1 MLTAIHKRLFLL
13 FLSSGCTL
21 CLVGESPAQ
30 LDPQKNTPYHLQIVL
45 RVADHPP
52 FTPAYKEQIKREIR
66 AGLQDA
72 FADLARVEVIDS
84 HPQLKEI
91 ESKGLQAALESWKDI
106 SSTKTHFVL
115 IDFQDGQYEIQAGQ
129 HDGLTGL
136 ASPVTRNARIPD
148 REFVARTAALLVE
161 RDFGMVGT
169 LEPNARGPEVKVIL
183 KGSGL
188 GVPMDKWVKKDDVFA
203 LGQIKKAG
211 NGQRSSRVSW
221 ALLKVVDNP
230 QDGVCRCQLYS
241 RFKDPLE
248 KGASVLG
255 YRCLKLG
262 TTTAPLHIRLVNAK
276 DLTPMAG
283 QAVAVSAGDFNSKS
297 KEERSTQAD
306 GSLVTRD
313 AFQNI
318 AFVRILDVGGEA
330 RAQIPVEILGDRTV
344 ILSVDRQADSEGQF
358 LLTRKR
364 LLGRLYESI
373 QVVGELFQEL
383 NRKIE
388 ARGSQSGQEA
398 LEVAQRGLKAM
409 ESDIA
414 NFNEELASLKK
425 ATPSEPKGPKAAQLS
440 LTEAERRLQ
449 ELKSKRDELERF
461 TTNLNK
467 ALQEANSPE
476 NQRLRSQLAQAQ
488 LLENDGEFDKAIELY
503 ETILQKLKKGGDQPA
518 VSAHLKKLKASWQI
532 KDERHRVA
540 REFIYRDWP
549 KYSTAQEMKPHLVD
563 ARKSFQIFRNADD
576 RLSPLKL
583 LKANIAHTFQLNK
596 ESDGLEPEKNE
607 DDRAKSRIITDVAD
621 ELTNLTEEIN
631 SFLNESK

>member
-1 MLTAIHKRLFLL
+1 
-13 FLSSGCTL
+13 L
-21 CLVGESPAQ
+21 CLGGKTEAQ
-30 LDPQKNTPYHLQIVL
+30 LDAEKNSPYDLQIVVK
-45 RVADHPP
+45 VADHPP
-52 FTPAYKEQIKREIR
+52 FTSAFKEQIKRDIR

-72 FADLARVEVIDS
+72 FADLARVLIVDT
-84 HPQLKEI
+84 HLQLKEI

-106 SSTKTHFVL
+106 SSAKTHFVL
-115 IDFQDGQYEIQAGQ
+115 VDFIDGQYEIQAGQ
-129 HDGLTGL
+129 HDGMTGL
-136 ASPVTRNARIPD
+136 PSPVARNARTPD

-169 LEPNARGPEVKVIL
+169 LEANSRGPEVKVIL
-183 KGSGL
+183 KASGL
-188 GVPMDKWVKKDDVFA
+188 GVPMDNWVKKDDVFA
-203 LGQIKKAG
+203 LGQIKKVG
-211 NGQRSSRVSW
+211 SGQRSTRVPW
-221 ALLKVVDNP
+221 ALLKVVENP
-230 QDGVCRCQLYS
+230 KDGVCRCQLFS

-248 KGASVLG
+248 KGSSILG

-262 TTTAPLHIRLVNAK
+262 TSTATLHIRLVNSK

-283 QAVAVSAGDFNSKS
+283 QAVAVSAGDFNSKA
-297 KEERSTQAD
+297 KEERSTQTD

-313 AFQNI
+313 SFQNI

-344 ILSVDRQADSEGQF
+344 ILSVDRQTDSEGQF
-358 LLTRKR
+358 LLARKR
-364 LLGRLYESI
+364 LVSRLYESI

-388 ARGSQSGQEA
+388 AREARSGQEA
-398 LEVAQRGLKAM
+398 LEIAQRGLKSM

-414 NFNEELASLKK
+414 NYNEELAALKK
-425 ATPSEPKGPKAAQLS
+425 TAQDASKGIKASQLS
-440 LTEAERRLQ
+440 LAEGERRLQ
-449 ELKSKRDELERF
+449 ELKSKRDELDRF

-476 NQRLRSQLAQAQ
+476 KQRLRAQIAQAQ

-503 ETILQKLKKGGDQPA
+503 ESILQKGGDQPA

-563 ARKSFQIFRNADD
+563 ARKSFQICRNADD
-576 RLSPLKL
+576 RLTPLKL
-583 LKANIAHTFQLNK
+583 LKVNIAHTVQLNK
-596 ESDGLEPEKNE
+596 EYEGLEPQKNE
-607 DDRAKSRIITDVAD
+607 DDRAKFRIIADVIADVTD
-621 ELTNLTEEIN
+621 ELKNLTEEVN